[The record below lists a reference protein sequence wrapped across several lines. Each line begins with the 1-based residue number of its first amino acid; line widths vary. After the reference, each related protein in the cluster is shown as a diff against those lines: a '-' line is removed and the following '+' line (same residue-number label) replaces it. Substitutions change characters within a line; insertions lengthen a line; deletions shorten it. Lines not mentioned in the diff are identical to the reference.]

1 MIPAVGYCRFSS
13 ENQADGFS
21 IEAQKAAIEE
31 FASRSGYSVVR
42 FYVDEAKS
50 GTTTEGR
57 TAFLEMLSD
66 SKSGGFRAVIV
77 HKLDRFARS
86 RIDSAV
92 SKKVLKDNGVS
103 LVSVLE
109 HLDDSPESIILESV
123 LEGMSEYYSKNLSR
137 ETKKGMRVAGS
148 KGRILGTIPY
158 GYVADSGNRFK
169 VVEEEAELVRFMFSE
184 YAKGVQMQTLVREVR
199 DKGYRTRRGNLFS
212 ACTIAQL
219 LKNETFVG
227 RYRFGSAVYRD
238 LPAIIDEDTF
248 QVVQKRFN
256 DHKRVRPKDKGTI
269 YLLTGLIYH
278 SCGEPMVGYKSIK
291 KGVPYYYYRCKAKEP
306 GGFIRKDAIEKA
318 VVEALVSF
326 VSDEKTIARVT
337 KALNREIQKAAKTE
351 DAKKLR
357 EELAALKD
365 KDSKLLDL
373 YLAGT
378 IEKPLYEAKKEELD
392 VAIKLAENKLAACL
406 YSLKIAPDVLKAA
419 FSYYAYRIKN
429 GLDEPNSVQAT
440 INAFVKK
447 VEVLD
452 ESIRIAFNFESKDS
466 VVAYKRVNAPALPRL
481 VATYS
486 YSEDNGS
493 YKLTFLNVVVS
504 SLSSQCCCR

>member
-21 IEAQKAAIEE
+21 IEAQKNAINE
-31 FASRSGYSVVR
+31 FASRSGYSIVR

-66 SKSGGFRAVIV
+66 SKSGDFKTVIV
-77 HKLDRFARS
+77 HKLDRFSRS

-92 SKKVLKDNGVS
+92 SKKILKDNGVN

-137 ETKKGMRVAGS
+137 ETKKGMKVAGS

-158 GYVADSGNRFK
+158 GYVADGDNRFK

-184 YAKGVQMQTLVREVR
+184 YAKGVQLQTIVREVR
-199 DKGYRTRRGNLFS
+199 EKGYKTRRGNYFTG
-212 ACTIAQL
+212 CTISQL

-227 RYRFGSAVYRD
+227 RYRFGSAVYHD
-238 LPAIIDEDTF
+238 LPAIVDEDTF
-248 QVVQKRFN
+248 QIVQKRFN
-256 DHKRVRPKDKGTI
+256 DHRRPRAKDKGTK
-269 YLLTGLIYH
+269 YLLTGIIYH

-291 KGVPYYYYRCKAKEP
+291 KGIPYYYYRCRNKEP
-306 GGFIRKDAIEKA
+306 GGFVRKDAIEKA

-326 VSDEKTIARVT
+326 VSDEKTVSRVA
-337 KALNREIQKAAKTE
+337 KALNREIVKAAKTE
-351 DAKKLR
+351 DADRLR
-357 EELAALKD
+357 KEAESLKD

-373 YLAGT
+373 YLGGT
-378 IEKPLYEAKKEELD
+378 IGKSLYEAKKAELD
-392 VAIKLAENKLAACL
+392 VSINLVENKLAACL
-406 YSLKIAPDVLKAA
+406 YSLKIAPEVLKAA
-419 FSYYAYRIKN
+419 LSYYAYRIKK
-429 GLDEPNSVQAT
+429 GLDEPSSIQAT
-440 INAFVKK
+440 ISAFVKK

-452 ESIRIAFNFESKDS
+452 SSIRITFNFEGKDS
-466 VVAYKRVNAPALPRL
+466 VVAYERVNAPPYNLI
-481 VATYS
+481 
-486 YSEDNGS
+486 
-493 YKLTFLNVVVS
+493 
-504 SLSSQCCCR
+504 